1 VPAKTS
7 LPTSPASI
15 ASSRPW
21 RPIQILCQPSMQTAV
36 NSTAASNSSCPL
48 PCSAPEISLAKAA
61 TSIAPRM
68 PAAMPVATQRP
79 RPLTPSLAAST
90 TPTMSAVASMMPSL
104 FLHHDVALGRRGM
117 EVAEETIAA
126 GIERADINGDLAMAG
141 HDFLAVERMALE
153 LLGRGIEVLD
163 QEAHLHSRRDGHLG
177 GLEAMVLDGDRDRRV
192 LGACAL
198 GGQRR
203 HQRHREEQHH
213 QTPSHSALTL
223 QLRSVCKYSA
233 PPRRVKARAA
243 ATRSRQGR
251 CRRPGGAAPRNT
263 HFP

>member
-90 TPTMSAVASMMPSL
+90 TPTMSDASRTSRKTMMAVASMMPSL
-104 FLHHDVALGRRGM
+104 FLHHDVALGR
-117 EVAEETIAA
+117 
-126 GIERADINGDLAMAG
+126 

-177 GLEAMVLDGDRDRRV
+177 GLEAMVLDG
-192 LGACAL
+192 
-198 GGQRR
+198 
-203 HQRHREEQHH
+203 
-213 QTPSHSALTL
+213 
-223 QLRSVCKYSA
+223 
-233 PPRRVKARAA
+233 
-243 ATRSRQGR
+243 
-251 CRRPGGAAPRNT
+251 
-263 HFP
+263 